1 MSDEDRDNPRRD
13 FLRKSLTLIPVV
25 TLAGSGLGSTV
36 LQAAPESAPA
46 PAKAAAV
53 EASPYQPS
61 YFTAEE
67 WAFINA
73 AVAQLIPNDAQ
84 GPGALEAGVPEY
96 IDRQMNT
103 PYAAGALWYMQGP
116 FNADAAPEMGWQSK
130 LVPKEIY
137 RLGIAAT
144 DQWAKSI
151 NGKTFAEQDSAT
163 RDDMLKQLEAGK
175 PQFDA
180 VPAKIFFSL
189 LLQNTKEGFFCDPIH
204 GGNKGMVGWTMIG
217 FPGARADFMDWVE
230 RNEQYPFPAVSIRGE
245 RA

>member
-1 MSDEDRDNPRRD
+1 MSDADRDNPRRE

-25 TLAGSGLGSTV
+25 TLAGTGLGSSV
-36 LQAAPESAPA
+36 LQAAPEAAPA
-46 PAKAAAV
+46 APEPKPARAD
-53 EASPYQPS
+53 ASVYQPS

-103 PYAAGALWYMQGP
+103 PYATGAQWYMQGP

-137 RLGIAAT
+137 RLGIAA
-144 DQWAKSI
+144 
-151 NGKTFAEQDSAT
+151 N
-163 RDDMLKQLEAGK
+163 
-175 PQFDA
+175 
-180 VPAKIFFSL
+180 V
-189 LLQNTKEGFFCDPIH
+189 
-204 GGNKGMVGWTMIG
+204 
-217 FPGARADFMDWVE
+217 
-230 RNEQYPFPAVSIRGE
+230 
-245 RA
+245 